1 MNLIKIQK
9 RDLCVKKDDPRE
21 RDLVQQCIK
30 IITEIVVNSRGIT
43 RFNFLVTWQECATQ
57 LAIILI
63 LNVTA
68 NS

>member
-1 MNLIKIQK
+1 MIDDVRMNLIKIQK

-43 RFNFLVTWQECATQ
+43 RFNFLVT
-57 LAIILI
+57 
-63 LNVTA
+63 
-68 NS
+68 